1 VSFSARASNVWRAWS
16 LRPCFIARTML
27 TWSFH
32 LSQPQFTFSN
42 SNHFII
48 DSDFFGAHTFRP
60 ASLRRWTSFDRV
72 ANHIFFQLTGYKK
85 AKAPTSFPRARTS
98 TSTGPDEVE
107 TSPPLL
113 TTLRRKWCRLATE
126 NAFVY
131 LVWND
136 MNRRAVVVV
145 S

>member
-16 LRPCFIARTML
+16 LRPCFTARTML

-42 SNHFII
+42 PNHFVI
-48 DSDFFGAHTFRP
+48 DSDFFGAHTFRSISSRLSGYP
-60 ASLRRWTSFDRV
+60 FDQV
-72 ANHIFFQLTGYKK
+72 ADHLFSSGFKK
-85 AKAPTSFPRARTS
+85 AKARTSFPRARTS